1 MGHESLAAVF
11 KASESNGLPCKL
23 TGAGGGGCAMTLL
36 PQEEPHEIEGKN
48 SSGEVGLRSVVTSAV
63 DRLKVS
69 LSELGFE
76 AFESSLAGDGVQWP

>member
-1 MGHESLAAVF
+1 MGHESLDAVF

-23 TGAGGGGCAMTLL
+23 TGAGGGGCAMTLV
-36 PQEEPHEIEGKN
+36 PQEESHKIKGKN
-48 SSGEVGLRSVVTSAV
+48 SSGEEGSSSVVTSAV

-69 LSELGFE
+69 LGELGFE